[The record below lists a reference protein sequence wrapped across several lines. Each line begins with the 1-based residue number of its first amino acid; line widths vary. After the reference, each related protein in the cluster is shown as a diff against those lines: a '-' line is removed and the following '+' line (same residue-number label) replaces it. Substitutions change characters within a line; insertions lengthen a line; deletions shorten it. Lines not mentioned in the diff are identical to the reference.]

1 LKFPFRQLQSKAFNH
16 YLPILTFTVI
26 EVSFYLGELAWPD
39 VEGFL
44 QNHSVAVIPVGSCEQ
59 HGPHL
64 PLDTDAYDAFWLSLK
79 AAEKA
84 GCALVAPPIYYGVSM
99 HHMDFPGTVTL
110 SPDTLETL
118 AYEVAASLIKQGF
131 RKVVFENGHGG
142 NSQALE
148 SAAQRIKIDTGA
160 FTVVDT
166 VSLIP
171 DCIEK
176 YVETPYDAHAGEFET
191 STSLANR
198 EESVRIDRIKKP
210 QLTFPAIKYA
220 KIGLGATG
228 PRVFWGLR
236 TKEISDTGVIG
247 DPTKAS
253 KEKGAACWK
262 IAIERLAELLTELDK
277 MQT

>member
-1 LKFPFRQLQSKAFNH
+1 MG
-16 YLPILTFTVI
+16 
-26 EVSFYLGELAWPD
+26 FYLDELAWPD
-39 VEGFL
+39 VAEFL
-44 QNHSVAVIPVGSCEQ
+44 LKHNVVIIPVGSCEQ

-64 PLDTDAYDAFWLSLK
+64 PLDTDAYDALWLSLK

-84 GCALVAPPIYYGVSM
+84 GCALVAPPVYYGVSM
-99 HHMDFPGTVTL
+99 HHMDFSGTVTL
-110 SPDTLETL
+110 YPDTLEAV
-118 AYEVAASLIKQGF
+118 AYEIATSLVKHGF

-142 NSQALE
+142 NTQALE

-171 DCIEK
+171 DYIEK
-176 YVETPYDAHAGEFET
+176 HVETPYDAHAGEFET

-198 EESVRIDRIKKP
+198 EEHVRMDRIKKP
-210 QLTFPAIKYA
+210 RLTFPASKYT

-228 PRVFWGLR
+228 PKVYWGFR
-236 TKEISDTGVIG
+236 TRDISDTGVIG

-253 KEKGAACWK
+253 KEKGMIGWEM
-262 IAIERLAELLTELDK
+262 AIERLAELLHELDK